1 MPFVRQQRRPPSAN
15 LSRGR
20 SRGRAAAAVIL
31 ILVVALAW
39 VALRRNGGPALRP
52 LACERCNVL
61 LVTIDTLRR
70 DRVGAFGST
79 RNLTPTLDRLA
90 REGVTLTRAYASAPL
105 TLASHASILTA
116 VSPPVHGLRA
126 NGLFRLGPVIP
137 TLATILKAAGYRTGA
152 FVGAFV
158 LDARF
163 GLDRGFD
170 VYDDRYGDAA
180 DAERRAEDVVRPAA
194 AWIAGG
200 DAVGTKGRGTGGQ
213 SPGSQSP
220 SPPVDQSPRGTP
232 WFAWVHLY
240 DPHEPYR
247 APEPFASQHEA
258 YDAEVAYTDATLGR
272 MLDDLRSAG
281 TLDRTLIVV
290 AADHGESLGEHG
302 ERTHGVFVYDVTM
315 KVPVILSGSGFGV
328 RGSGFSFLGSG
339 FSGSGSG
346 SGSGSF
352 DGLARLIDLA
362 PTILDLIGIVAPASF
377 EGRSITGGTGAQSAY
392 VEAMDANLTRNWA
405 PLSGI
410 VTADRK
416 LIDLPIPELYD
427 LRSDPGEA
435 TNLLSREAERART
448 LQSLL
453 RATIADFASRGSAA
467 EKTTL
472 SADARQRLQALG
484 YVASSANPTAR
495 VYTDADDPKNL
506 VSAANQLNA
515 AIGAFDA
522 GRRDEALDSV
532 RAIIRAH
539 PQFISPYVE
548 LANMQHRAGDVRAA
562 IATLEDLAARGL
574 ADQNVLTVLGGYFL
588 EARNPARAR
597 EVLEAVIAAHPD
609 AAEAYN
615 SLAVVYMSAGEHA
628 RARAT
633 LRKLLALDPTSAK
646 AYENLAADE
655 LSARELEPAIADL
668 QRALDLEPRLW
679 DALYNLALACD
690 ATGRRDDARRAAERF
705 VREAPQPRYA
715 REVAEFN
722 ALLAR

>member
-1 MPFVRQQRRPPSAN
+1 VKQQRRPPSAP
-15 LSRGR
+15 LSRRG
-20 SRGRAAAAVIL
+20 SRGWAAAAVTL
-31 ILVVALAW
+31 IVVVALAW

-52 LACERCNVL
+52 RACERCNVL
-61 LVTIDTLRR
+61 LVTIDTLRL

-90 REGVTLTRAYASAPL
+90 REGVMLTHAYASAPL
-105 TLASHASILTA
+105 TLPSHASILTA

-126 NGLFRLGPVIP
+126 NGLFRLGPAIP
-137 TLATILKAAGYRTGA
+137 TLATVLKAAGYRTGA

-170 VYDDRYGDAA
+170 AYDDRYGDAA

-194 AWIAGG
+194 AWIVGG
-200 DAVGTKGRGTGGQ
+200 DAVGTRGQ
-213 SPGSQSP
+213 SPGSLSP
-220 SPPVDQSPRGTP
+220 SPPVPQSPPATP

-247 APEPFASQHEA
+247 APEPFASQHEP

-315 KVPVILSGSGFGV
+315 RVPVIIWAKPLPNPQSPIPS
-328 RGSGFSFLGSG
+328 LT
-339 FSGSGSG
+339 
-346 SGSGSF
+346 
-352 DGLARLIDLA
+352 RLIDLA
-362 PTILDLIGIVAPASF
+362 PTLLDLIGVAAPASF
-377 EGRSITGGTGAQSAY
+377 EGRSIVGGAGTQSAY

-435 TNLLSREAERART
+435 TNLFSREAEPART

-453 RATIADFASRGSAA
+453 RATMADFASRGSSA

-495 VYTDADDPKNL
+495 AYTDADDPKNL

-522 GRRDEALDSV
+522 GRRDEALASV

-548 LANMQHRAGDVRAA
+548 LANMQHRAGDIRAA

-597 EVLEAVIAAHPD
+597 EVLEAVVAAHPD

-615 SLAVVYMSAGEHA
+615 SLAVVYMSAGEHT

-633 LRKLLALDPTSAK
+633 LRRLLALDPTSAK

-679 DALYNLALACD
+679 DALYNLALAFD

-715 REVAEFN
+715 REVAEFR